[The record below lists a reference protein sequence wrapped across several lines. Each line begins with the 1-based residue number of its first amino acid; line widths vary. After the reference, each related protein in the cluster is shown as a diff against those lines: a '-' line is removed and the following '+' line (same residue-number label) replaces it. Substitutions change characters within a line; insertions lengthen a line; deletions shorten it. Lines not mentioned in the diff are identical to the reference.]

1 LNADE
6 LVHSLEEIQKRK
18 EMELPSRLRP
28 YFDKIEM
35 KNRAVL
41 VFGPR
46 GVGKTTFLLHRFR
59 ERKVLY
65 VSADNPLVST
75 SDIWNIANTAFVRG
89 YEGIVVDEAH
99 YAKDWSIHLKALY
112 DSYPRKLVIA
122 SDSSS
127 LVLRQGIADLSR
139 RFSRIQIP
147 LMSLRE
153 YIFLRD
159 GISLPQL
166 EPFSLELSSV
176 KEIINCT
183 NVLSAFEEYLER
195 GFRPSY
201 MEWDFREQ
209 IEHIIEKTLHGDV
222 PYFVPQISDIH
233 FRLMN
238 AVVGFLAIS
247 KVPTLN
253 IERMCR
259 EWGIGKRKLY
269 ELLTV
274 MNATG
279 IIRIVYRQN
288 DNRTFSKGEK
298 IFFGDP
304 AFYSIGTGNTGTR
317 REAYVAQSFED
328 AGRRVFACVDERN
341 GDFSVDGK
349 IIEVGGR
356 SKKPK
361 KAEFVIRD
369 DTDLPHSNSIP
380 MWTLG
385 FQY

>member
-1 LNADE
+1 
-6 LVHSLEEIQKRK
+6 
-18 EMELPSRLRP
+18 
-28 YFDKIEM
+28 
-35 KNRAVL
+35 
-41 VFGPR
+41 
-46 GVGKTTFLLHRFR
+46 
-59 ERKVLY
+59 
-65 VSADNPLVST
+65 
-75 SDIWNIANTAFVRG
+75 
-89 YEGIVVDEAH
+89 
-99 YAKDWSIHLKALY
+99 
-112 DSYPRKLVIA
+112 
-122 SDSSS
+122 
-127 LVLRQGIADLSR
+127 
-139 RFSRIQIP
+139 
-147 LMSLRE
+147 
-153 YIFLRD
+153 
-159 GISLPQL
+159 
-166 EPFSLELSSV
+166 
-176 KEIINCT
+176 
-183 NVLSAFEEYLER
+183 
-195 GFRPSY
+195 

-209 IEHIIEKTLHGDV
+209 IERIIEKTLHGDV
-222 PYFVPQISDIH
+222 PFFVPQISDIH

-259 EWGIGKRKLY
+259 DWGIGKRKLY

-279 IIRIVYRQN
+279 IIRIVYRES

-304 AFYSIGTGNTGTR
+304 AFYSIGAGNIGTK

-328 AGRRVFACVDERN
+328 AGRRVFACADERN